1 MMLLKNK
8 NAIITGTRRG
18 IGKATVEVFARQGA
32 NVWACARKFDDAF
45 ELNMKTISDKYG
57 VQIWPIYFDVTD
69 ENQMKQAVQTIY
81 RQKNSIDILVNV
93 AGVADESTNFLMTSV
108 DKMKRVFEVNFFA
121 ATLLTQYIS
130 RLMMRQNNG
139 SIVNV
144 ASIAGID
151 GTPAQYEYAASKAA
165 LIGGTKNLARELSTY
180 NIRVNAIAPGIIE
193 TDMGMMIDQELKNNI
208 LAKVIMKRTG
218 RPEEIANVIAFI
230 ASDAASYITG
240 QIIRVD
246 GGM

>member
-1 MMLLKNK
+1 MLLKNK